1 MILTKEN
8 AQQIVDV
15 LNYIFTE
22 DSVYQGKA
30 YFEDFK
36 AMLAD
41 NFNYP
46 RVIIYKK
53 HSTSLVLP
61 MGTEITADPDEF
73 LLKVPTEEDKTGYAM
88 VRGIAGEPI
97 CFDISESLWL
107 EISFSEMILH
117 TVNDCMFDESEI
129 YLNK

>member
-22 DSVYQGKA
+22 DSVYQGKV
-30 YFEDFK
+30 YFEGFK

-46 RVIIYKK
+46 RVIIYKND
-53 HSTSLVLP
+53 TSLVLP
-61 MGTEITADPDEF
+61 MGTKIDADEF
-73 LLKVPTEEDKTGYAM
+73 LLKVPTEETKAGYAM
-88 VRGIAGEPI
+88 ARGIAGKVI
-97 CFDISESLWL
+97 CFDINESIWL

-117 TVNDCMFDESEI
+117 IVNDCMFDNSKI

>member
-22 DSVYQGKA
+22 DSVYQGKI
-30 YFEDFK
+30 YFEGFK

-46 RVIIYKK
+46 RIIIYKE
-53 HSTSLVLP
+53 HCDTSLVLP
-61 MGTEITADPDEF
+61 MGTKIDADEF
-73 LLKVPTEEDKTGYAM
+73 LLKVPAEEDKAGYAM
-88 VRGIAGEPI
+88 ARGIAGQPI

>member
-22 DSVYQGKA
+22 DSVYQGKV
-30 YFEDFK
+30 YFEGFK

-46 RVIIYKK
+46 RVIIYKND
-53 HSTSLVLP
+53 TSLVLP
-61 MGTEITADPDEF
+61 MGTKIDADEF
-73 LLKVPTEEDKTGYAM
+73 LLKVPTEETKAGYAM
-88 VRGIAGEPI
+88 ARGIAGEVI
-97 CFDISESLWL
+97 CFDINESIWL

-117 TVNDCMFDESEI
+117 IVNDCMFDNSKI